1 MQLRTSPAI
10 KGLITAVLMIALALI
25 IAFQKNTAN
34 PEWQYLLYLVYA
46 AGIIWTLISFS
57 RSGTFSGKFSEL
69 FGQGFR
75 CFIVVTLVMVIFT
88 GIFIKTHPEYAEQ
101 EAKATREYYQGKAD
115 KTASEIEE
123 MAQKAKKQY
132 PVIFISISIFRYLV
146 AGAVFTTAVSGL
158 LTRRK

>member
-1 MQLRTSPAI
+1 MQLRISPVI

-25 IAFQKNTAN
+25 IASKKNTT

-88 GIFIKTHPEYAEQ
+88 GIFIKIHPEYAEQ
-101 EAKATREYYQGKAD
+101 EAKATREYYHEKAD

-146 AGAVFTTAVSGL
+146 AGAVFTTAVSGF